1 MSEQDKMSAAPL
13 DVSSAAPQGAPNV
26 PNLMVIGAMP
36 VNTQMDVETDILDSV
51 VNNESFCR
59 FRLQNKG
66 ILHSNSK
73 LTFSLDTSTGDA
85 TMISHLPLNVGI
97 HSLIQRAV
105 LKVGGKTICETD
117 DFNHF
122 MAFRSTFVN
131 PKHNKERE
139 CITSGRQMARKWEYN
154 LGDNTLSAS
163 GNASNSVNSVNE
175 ASKYTLDFDTEVN
188 ALNTAVADR
197 AFEPPQYLQL
207 NAVNSVATGGG
218 LAPVWQISLNDLFP
232 FLKLNQLPLYMI
244 SEDID
249 IELHFADENR
259 RAVTVGGVAD
269 AFAFKIDANE
279 TKMVADYIFYPQ
291 EIMEAYANANS
302 KMSFTYVDYR
312 LNRHTVVAN
321 GAAANQ
327 IIQNV
332 GGAGRVVNKLFF
344 GLNEN
349 AGANPE
355 RSLLN
360 VFTAEGLVTDADG
373 EFGTVTHNIKY
384 NDKNLYPLDI
394 KNNARIFHNIEQAEA
409 STPFISKD
417 EFSSTELD
425 LITTSEAFGYD
436 QKVGINN
443 KFFYVEDRLN
453 RNERVNSRGIE
464 VYHTWNRLAAGT
476 YTMRT
481 WLETVRY
488 AVLDNGKISCY
499 YA

>member
-1 MSEQDKMSAAPL
+1 MSDEDKMSAAPL
-13 DVSSAAPQGAPNV
+13 DVSSAAPQAAPNV

-73 LTFSLDTSTGDA
+73 LTFSIDTSSGSD
-85 TMISHLPLNVGI
+85 TMFAHLPFGIGI

-117 DFNHF
+117 DFNYF
-122 MAFRSTFVN
+122 MAFRSTFTN

-139 CITSGRQMARKWEYN
+139 CITSGRMMARKWFYD
-154 LGDNTLSAS
+154 LGDNTLSVS
-163 GNASNSVNSVNE
+163 GNASTSINSVNE
-175 ASKYTLDFDTEVN
+175 ASKYTLDVGVEVD

-197 AFEPPQYLQL
+197 DVVPPQYLRL
-207 NAVNSVATGGG
+207 NASDSDATGGG

-244 SEDID
+244 KEDID
-249 IELHFADENR
+249 IELHFAEEKLR
-259 RAVTVGGVAD
+259 GVTIAGGTD
-269 AFAFKIDANE
+269 PYAFKIDANQ

-312 LNRHTVVAN
+312 LSRHTVSADGVN
-321 GAAANQ
+321 KND
-327 IIQNV
+327 IIQNI
-332 GGAGRVVNKLFF
+332 GGAGRVVNKIFF
-344 GLNEN
+344 GLNAN
-349 AGANPE
+349 AGANPQ

-360 VFTAEGLVTDADG
+360 GFTAEGLEDDAAG
-373 EFGTVTHNIKY
+373 NLGTVVHNIKY

-394 KNNARIFHNIEQAEA
+394 KNNARLFHNIEQAEA
-409 STPFISKD
+409 SSPFISKD
-417 EFSSTELD
+417 EYSSTELD
-425 LITTSEAFGYD
+425 LVTTSEVFGYD
-436 QKVGINN
+436 LKTQINN
-443 KFFYVEDRLN
+443 KFFFIEDRLN
-453 RNERVNSRGIE
+453 RNERVNSKGIE
-464 VYHTWNRLAAGT
+464 IYHTWDRLSGYIHT
-476 YTMRT
+476 
-481 WLETVRY
+481 
-488 AVLDNGKISCY
+488 
-499 YA
+499 